1 MDGFNRSTF
10 LEDVKRHS
18 VKHEDTEVAEERGV
32 NDKITRNVFK
42 IRDRFTV
49 TV

>member
-32 NDKITRNVFK
+32 NDKITRMCLRSE
-42 IRDRFTV
+42 IDSQ
-49 TV
+49 